1 MNENTETDLKI
12 ESLTKSTLSNQVIDQ
27 IIDLLSSGKLKPGDK
42 LPTEMELTEA
52 FNVSRSVLR
61 EALSSLET
69 LGMITRTNRKGTYIN
84 EKINSHPFLI
94 MLSLSNNDIEALVEA
109 RMALE
114 LGIVTLA
121 AEKIKDE
128 QLKHLK
134 DTINEIAKAEGEYY
148 GHYDKLFHTIIAES
162 VDNPMVESMAISLLI
177 AHNEIDKK
185 FVRRDKELTI
195 QQHKDI
201 YEALEN
207 RDPHSAYKAMY
218 KHLKGIKDRLKY

>member
-1 MNENTETDLKI
+1 MNENTDANLKI
-12 ESLTKSTLSNQVIDQ
+12 KSLTKSTLSNQVIDQ

-52 FNVSRSVLR
+52 FNVSRSILR

-69 LGMITRTNRKGTYIN
+69 LGMITRTNRKGTFIN

-94 MLSLSNNDIEALVEA
+94 MLSLSKNDIEALVEA
-109 RMALE
+109 RIALE

-121 AEKIKDE
+121 AEKIEDE

-134 DTINEIAKAEGEYY
+134 ETINEIAKAEGEYY

-162 VDNPMVESMAISLLI
+162 VDNPMVESMAVSLLI

-185 FVRRDKELTI
+185 FVRRDKELTV
-195 QQHKDI
+195 QQHKEI
-201 YEALEN
+201 YNALEN
-207 RDPHSAYKAMY
+207 KNPIAAYQAMY
-218 KHLKGIKDRLKY
+218 KHLKGIKDRLRN